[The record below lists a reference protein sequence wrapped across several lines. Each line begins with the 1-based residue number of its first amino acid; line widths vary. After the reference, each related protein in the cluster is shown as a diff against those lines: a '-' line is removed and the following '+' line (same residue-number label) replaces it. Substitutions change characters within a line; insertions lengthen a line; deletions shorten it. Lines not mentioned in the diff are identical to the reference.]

1 MELVTLENSD
11 ETLHVHDASVC
22 YGEVCT
28 IHNRSDHHMRGWPQ
42 HWRSD
47 RKIMERTN
55 PFGGSCPD
63 PDEYKIWSG
72 LDAGFHSCDGCC
84 SDKGD
89 KTMVNVNGKDYEE
102 QVLDGNT
109 ILVPVKKKQ
118 KKVTLKLTKDE
129 VKMLYDVMCVIGGG
143 GAENSTPRWE
153 DYGIGEVC
161 EFSDKVQEFATGLA
175 ETLSEDAEID
185 SWVSNYSD
193 KFGKHLVKISQE
205 RLPLS

>member
-28 IHNRSDHHMRGWPQ
+28 VHNRSDHHMRGWPQ

-47 RKIMERTN
+47 EAMMERI
-55 PFGGSCPD
+55 CPHSIGHYD

-102 QVLDGNT
+102 QELDGNT

-118 KKVTLKLTKDE
+118 KKVTIKLTKDE
-129 VKMLYDVMCVIGGG
+129 VKMLYDVMCVIG
-143 GAENSTPRWE
+143 AEVENSTPRWE